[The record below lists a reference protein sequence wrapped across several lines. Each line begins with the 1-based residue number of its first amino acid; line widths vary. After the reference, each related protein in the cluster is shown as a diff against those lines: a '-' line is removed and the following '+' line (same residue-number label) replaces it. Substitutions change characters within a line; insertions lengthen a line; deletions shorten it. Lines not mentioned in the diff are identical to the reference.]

1 MLQGLVALSVWLPFI
16 CEEGKSACQSA
27 TYAYKVVFFFI
38 KDYTNNTLLRA
49 GSKDD
54 AEETGVAHP

>member
-1 MLQGLVALSVWLPFI
+1 MLQGLIVLSVWFI
-16 CEEGKSACQSA
+16 LEEGKNACQSA
-27 TYAYKVVFFFI
+27 AYAYKVVCFFI
-38 KDYTNNTLLRA
+38 KDYTNKTLWRA